1 MTYTL
6 ADALPDEIK
15 RVTAKK
21 ERWQKMMRDHNMGP
35 GMQLSINI
43 MQIEIEAAIKASISG
58 DPVAMM
64 AALQSLKDYNDD
76 D

>member
-21 ERWQKMMRDHNMGP
+21 ERWQQMMREHNMGP

-43 MQIEIEAAIKASISG
+43 MQMEIEVAIKASISG
-58 DPVAMM
+58 DPVAML